1 MAAMRFESGECK
13 GQSVTAVSKVYLI
26 WAYHNLPMSVEL
38 KAAIG
43 VVLRRYRVN
52 LEGESK

>member
-1 MAAMRFESGECK
+1 MKKRVIKKKASRALK
-13 GQSVTAVSKVYLI
+13 GFA

-43 VVLRRYRVN
+43 VVLRRHRVN